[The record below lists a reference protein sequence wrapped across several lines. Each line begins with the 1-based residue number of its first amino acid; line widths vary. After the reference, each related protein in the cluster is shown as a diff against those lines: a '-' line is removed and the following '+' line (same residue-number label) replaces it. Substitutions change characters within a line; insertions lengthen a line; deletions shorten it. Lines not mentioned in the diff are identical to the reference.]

1 MASCVEHAGHKAQ
14 QRPFQILSKIEKLIH
29 KRLHEWSWDNE
40 ERPLILNEN
49 NIDILNPLLN
59 QFIDEVKV
67 EIEAWSERGSG
78 WIMDKI
84 LEAFINVA
92 QYRSLRGGSYM
103 VLPTKLKNKKAI
115 LNIQN
120 RDNQCLR
127 WGFELLYS
135 PHQEVETRLGHRVIQ
150 QKTA

>member
-1 MASCVEHAGHKAQ
+1 MDHYFNRMQPV
-14 QRPFQILSKIEKLIH
+14 
-29 KRLHEWSWDNE
+29 
-40 ERPLILNEN
+40 ILNEN

-59 QFIDEVKV
+59 QFIDEVKG

-92 QYRSLRGGSYM
+92 QYRPLRGGSYM
-103 VLPTKLKNKKAI
+103 VLPAKLKNKKAI

-120 RDNQCLR
+120 RDNECLR
-127 WGFELLYS
+127 WALRAALF
-135 PHQEVETRLGHRVIQ
+135 PPTKR
-150 QKTA
+150 